1 MPKSELWT
9 DSKKHQRLRDM
20 NYHSQRTELGRTRC
34 RFSAGQDKT
43 GQSTEFLSLEKLF
56 VLCTMAAVAITNG
69 SPVWAKSN
77 NNKNGQILN
86 TRTREPANTKQR
98 PPAQPLPRAS
108 SPTAG
113 CRATLADERLG
124 HDANRSPRTLASR
137 HG

>member
-34 RFSAGQDKT
+34 RFSAGHDKT

-77 NNKNGQILN
+77 NNKNGQILIL
-86 TRTREPANTKQR
+86 EPESQQTQSR
-98 PPAQPLPRAS
+98 GLQP
-108 SPTAG
+108 
-113 CRATLADERLG
+113 
-124 HDANRSPRTLASR
+124 NRSPGLPHPQLAAEP
-137 HG
+137 HWLMNV